1 METAARAPQL
11 GSVAEAAG
19 MLESAI
25 GYLAGADFPRLTE
38 AEMAG
43 ALRALERADAVGA
56 VVRGKLVKMFDLS
69 GGPSGD
75 AHQTVGAWL
84 KWETAVTK
92 EQAKAHRAWARRV
105 DEHPVIIESMTTGRH
120 MSPSLAA
127 RCCGWTKKIPQEF
140 RAEADGILAAAF
152 QAGADEPELGRI
164 AAELIAALAP
174 PDQDDVT
181 FRDRSLRLEDTID
194 GAGTLP
200 GEMGPECTAALHAV
214 LDVLSRQCGK
224 EDSRTRD
231 ERLHDALHEAML
243 RLLGAR
249 DLLPK
254 KGGAPVTALV
264 HMSLG
269 DLRRLDQ
276 DSVMETAW
284 IDRVAAQWAGHR
296 AVKGMT
302 GGDGGAWISGPAAA
316 GIACDAALFPIV
328 TGNADTSYLRVL
340 IDTCVGYWH
349 AEHAEAAAQDAG
361 GPAPDRTANARLM
374 DDLIRQIIG
383 KAADIM
389 SGEPGLAS
397 MLRRGLAGPGLGGPS
412 LPLDVG
418 DTDDIPWHIRKAVDI
433 RGPQCEFPSGCDR
446 PALECQPHHIIHRA
460 QHGAT
465 SVTGLRNFCFYHH
478 HVLIHREGWT
488 VTPFPDG
495 TSEARSPDGATIIRS
510 HQRPPP
516 QPPEPPPQPG

>member
-1 METAARAPQL
+1 MEIAAAREPR
-11 GSVAEAAG
+11 SMAEALG
-19 MLESAI
+19 MLTSTM
-25 GYLAGADFPRLTE
+25 GFLAGVDFPGL
-38 AEMAG
+38 AG
-43 ALRALERADAVGA
+43 VEIADALRALERADAVEA

-75 AHQTVGAWL
+75 AHQTIGAWL

-174 PDQDDVT
+174 PDEDDVT

-194 GAGTLP
+194 GAGTLR
-200 GEMGPECTAALHAV
+200 GEMSPECTAALHAV
-214 LDVLSRQCGK
+214 LDVLSRPCGK

-264 HMSLG
+264 HMGLG
-269 DLRRLDQ
+269 DLRRLD
-276 DSVMETAW
+276 DGSVMEAAW

-296 AVKGMT
+296 AVKAMT

-316 GIACDAALFPIV
+316 GIACDAALFPVV
-328 TGNADTSYLRVL
+328 TGNADTSHLRAL
-340 IDTCVGYWH
+340 IATCVGYWH
-349 AEHAEAAAQDAG
+349 AEHAAAASTSTSAG
-361 GPAPDRTANARLM
+361 AAAGTAEAGAAAGTAGPVPERAANARLK
-374 DDLIRQIIG
+374 I
-383 KAADIM
+383 
-389 SGEPGLAS
+389 
-397 MLRRGLAGPGLGGPS
+397 
-412 LPLDVG
+412 
-418 DTDDIPWHIRKAVDI
+418 
-433 RGPQCEFPSGCDR
+433 
-446 PALECQPHHIIHRA
+446 
-460 QHGAT
+460 
-465 SVTGLRNFCFYHH
+465 
-478 HVLIHREGWT
+478 
-488 VTPFPDG
+488 
-495 TSEARSPDGATIIRS
+495 
-510 HQRPPP
+510 
-516 QPPEPPPQPG
+516 

>member
-1 METAARAPQL
+1 
-11 GSVAEAAG
+11 

-25 GYLAGADFPRLTE
+25 GYLAGVDFPGL
-38 AEMAG
+38 AG
-43 ALRALERADAVGA
+43 AEIADALRVLERADAVEA

-105 DEHPVIIESMTTGRH
+105 DEHPLIIKTMLTGRH

-127 RCCGWTKKIPQEF
+127 RCCGWTKKIPADF

-174 PDQDDVT
+174 PDEDDT
-181 FRDRSLRLEDTID
+181 AFRDRSLRLEDTID
-194 GAGTLP
+194 GAGTLR
-200 GEMGPECTAALHAV
+200 GEMSPECTAALHAV
-214 LDVLSRQCGK
+214 LDVLSRPCGK

-231 ERLHDALHEAML
+231 ERLHDAMHEAML
-243 RLLGAR
+243 RLLSAR

-269 DLRRLDQ
+269 DLRRLD
-276 DSVMETAW
+276 DGSVMERAW

-296 AVKGMT
+296 AVKAQT

-328 TGNADTSYLRVL
+328 TGNADTAHLRTL
-340 IDTCVGYWH
+340 IDTCVEYWH
-349 AEHAEAAAQDAG
+349 AEHADTAAQAAGAEADAG
-361 GPAPDRTANARLM
+361 GPVPDRAANARLM

-383 KAADIM
+383 KAADLM

-397 MLRRGLAGPGLGGPS
+397 MLRRGLAGPGLAGPS

-418 DTDDIPWHIRKAVDI
+418 DTDDIPWHIRKAVDT
-433 RGPQCEFPSGCDR
+433 RAPQCEFPSGCDR

-465 SVTGLRNFCFYHH
+465 SVTGLKNYCHFHH
-478 HVLIHREGWT
+478 HVLIHRTGWT
-488 VTPFPDG
+488 VVSFPDG
-495 TSEARSPDGATIIRS
+495 TSEARSPDGQTIIRS

-516 QPPEPPPQPG
+516 QPPEPPPQPPPWPG